1 MRLTQ
6 LGRVSVGARLAAL
19 ACTLVA
25 LLFTVFAWTLAH
37 FAGQQLAEEAH
48 LRIDDREHSIR
59 AMVDLFDKALT
70 AEANRSMSLFAS
82 FLPADFSLDPAR
94 TVDIGGVAAPTLF
107 AGGQPLDLDY
117 SIPDQFL
124 KKSGAIATI
133 FARDGDDFVRIT
145 TSLKKQDGA
154 RAVGT
159 KLDRAGPAYAPL
171 VAGRSYTGLAKLF
184 GRSYITQ
191 YKPVTDATGRVIGA
205 LFVGLDIGAE
215 LKLVEDGIRSLKIG
229 DNGYYFVLDASQGP
243 SRGAFV
249 VHPDAAGQPADNTRA
264 PYAQMLATAQGRLA
278 YTSTDPAAHD
288 AGPTAKVV
296 SFTTI
301 PQWQW
306 LVGGIAL
313 DDELLATMRA
323 TRNRFLMIGAVLVA
337 AFATLFVIVVRRVVS
352 RPLEAAARASERYAA
367 GDLSVRIRDSAGAG
381 AVEQGSA
388 GNDEIGRLVQ
398 AVDGI
403 GDGLARIVAQVR
415 NSAADIAHGTVGIA
429 AGSGDIAARIA
440 TQASSVE
447 QTAASMEQIT
457 AAVQQ
462 SAEHAAQANALVAD
476 ASAAATNGDAAVQRV
491 VATMDDIGR
500 ATRRIAEI
508 TGAIEGIAF
517 QTNILALNA
526 AVEAARA
533 GEHGKGFAVV
543 AAEVRALAQ
552 RSAAAVKEIDAL
564 SAESSTTVEQGY
576 RIADAARGTMRDIVA
591 RVDQVRTLIGEI
603 SAASR
608 EQSTGIEQVNLAV
621 TQIGEATQQNATL
634 ISDAERAAVALR
646 DQAAQLSDAVSVFR
660 LERNA

>member
-48 LRIDDREHSIR
+48 LRIDDREQSIR

-184 GRSYITQ
+184 GRTYITQ

-215 LKLVEDGIRSLKIG
+215 LKLVQDGIRSLKIG

-243 SRGAFV
+243 SRGTFV

-264 PYAQMLATAQGRLA
+264 PYAQMLAAAQGRLA

-288 AGPTAKVV
+288 RGPTAKVV

-367 GDLSVRIRDSAGAG
+367 GDLSVRIRDGAN
-381 AVEQGSA
+381 VPDRA

-660 LERNA
+660 LERSA

>member
-19 ACTLVA
+19 ACALVA

-37 FAGQQLAEEAH
+37 FAGRQLAEEAH
-48 LRIDDREHSIR
+48 LRIADNEQSIR

-70 AEANRSMSLFAS
+70 AEADRSMSLFAS
-82 FLPADFSLDPAR
+82 FLPAEFSIDPAR
-94 TVDIGGVAAPTLF
+94 TVDIGGVAAPTLL

-171 VAGRSYTGLAKLF
+171 VAGRVYTGLAKLF
-184 GRSYITQ
+184 GRPYITQ

-229 DNGYYFVLDASQGP
+229 SNGYYFVLDASQGP
-243 SRGAFV
+243 SRGTFV
-249 VHPDAAGQPADNTRA
+249 VHPDAAGAPADDTRA
-264 PYAQMLATAQGRLA
+264 PYAQMLAAGAGQLA

-288 AGPTAKVV
+288 SGPTAKFV

-313 DDELLATMRA
+313 DDELLAGMRA
-323 TRNRFLMIGAVLVA
+323 TRNRFLMIGALLVA

-352 RPLEAAARASERYAA
+352 RPLDAAARASERYAA
-367 GDLSVRIRDSAGAG
+367 GDLSVRIRDDAAMRGHAGH
-381 AVEQGSA
+381 A

-403 GDGLARIVAQVR
+403 GDGLARIVEQVR
-415 NSAADIAHGTVGIA
+415 NSSADIARGTVDIA
-429 AGSGDIAARIA
+429 AGSGDMAARIA

-462 SAEHAAQANALVAD
+462 SAEHAAQANALVAH

-508 TGAIEGIAF
+508 TGTIEGIAF

-543 AAEVRALAQ
+543 AAEVRTLAQ

-591 RVDQVRTLIGEI
+591 RVDQVSTLIGEI

-621 TQIGEATQQNATL
+621 TQIGDATQRNASL

-646 DQAAQLSDAVSVFR
+646 DQAAQLADVVSVFR

>member
-48 LRIDDREHSIR
+48 LRIDDREQSIR

-94 TVDIGGVAAPTLF
+94 TVDIGGVAAPTLL

-184 GRSYITQ
+184 GRTYITQ

-215 LKLVEDGIRSLKIG
+215 LKLVQDGIRSLKIG

-243 SRGAFV
+243 SRGTFV

-288 AGPTAKVV
+288 RGPTAKVV

-367 GDLSVRIRDSAGAG
+367 GDLSVRIRDGAN
-381 AVEQGSA
+381 VPDRA

-660 LERNA
+660 LERSA

>member
-25 LLFTVFAWTLAH
+25 LLFTVFAWALAH
-37 FAGQQLAEEAH
+37 FASQQLADEAH
-48 LRIDDREHSIR
+48 ARIADKEQSIR
-59 AMVDLFDKALT
+59 AMVEMFDKALS
-70 AEANRSMSLFAS
+70 AEASRAMSLFAS

-94 TVDIGGVAAPTLF
+94 TVDIGGVAAPTLS

-159 KLDRAGPAYAPL
+159 RLDRASPAYAPL
-171 VAGRSYTGLAKLF
+171 AAGRSYTGLAKLF
-184 GRSYITQ
+184 GRQYITQ

-205 LFVGLDIGAE
+205 LFVGLDVGAE
-215 LKLVEDGIRSLKIG
+215 LQVVQDGIRALKVG
-229 DNGYYFVLDASQGP
+229 ENGYYFVLDASQGA
-243 SRGAFV
+243 SRGTFV
-249 VHPDAAGQPADNTRA
+249 VHPDAAGQRADDARA
-264 PYAQMLATAQGRLA
+264 PYTQMLAAGHGRLA
-278 YTSTDPAAHD
+278 YTSADPAAHD
-288 AGPTAKVV
+288 SRPTAKFV
-296 SFTTI
+296 SFTTV

-306 LVGGIAL
+306 LVGGIAI
-313 DDELLATMRA
+313 DDELLAGMR
-323 TRNRFLMIGAVLVA
+323 TLRDRFLMIAAVLVA
-337 AFATLFVIVVRRVVS
+337 AFAALFVVVVRRVVS
-352 RPLEAAARASERYAA
+352 RPLDAAARASERYAA
-367 GDLSVRIRDSAGAG
+367 GDLSVRIRDGETARGATR
-381 AVEQGSA
+381 S
-388 GNDEIGRLVQ
+388 DEIGRLVQ

-415 NSAADIAHGTVGIA
+415 SGSADIARGMVGIA

-462 SAEHAAQANALVAD
+462 NAEHAAQANALVAN
-476 ASAAATNGDAAVQRV
+476 ASAAATDGDEAVQRV
-491 VATMDDIGR
+491 VATMDEIGR

-591 RVDQVRTLIGEI
+591 RVDQVSTLIGEI

-608 EQSTGIEQVNLAV
+608 EQSTGIEQVNQAV
-621 TQIGEATQQNATL
+621 TQIGETTQQNATL

-646 DQAAQLSDAVSVFR
+646 DQAAQLSEAVSVFR
-660 LERNA
+660 LERDA

>member
-1 MRLTQ
+1 MRSTQ

-19 ACTLVA
+19 ACALVA

-37 FAGQQLAEEAH
+37 FAGQQLADEAH
-48 LRIDDREHSIR
+48 QRIADKEQSIR
-59 AMVDLFDKALT
+59 AMVDLFDQALS

-82 FLPADFSLDPAR
+82 FLPADFTLDPAR
-94 TVDIGGVAAPTLF
+94 TVDIGGVAAPTLL

-184 GRSYITQ
+184 GRPYITQ
-191 YKPVTDATGRVIGA
+191 YKPVTDAGGRVIGA

-215 LKLVEDGIRSLKIG
+215 LKLVEDGIRALKIG

-243 SRGAFV
+243 SRGTFV
-249 VHPDAAGQPADNTRA
+249 VHPDAAGQRADDARA
-264 PYAQMLATAQGRLA
+264 PYAQMLAAGEGRLA

-288 AGPTAKVV
+288 GGPSAKFV

-306 LVGGIAL
+306 LVGGVAL

-323 TRNRFLMIGAVLVA
+323 TRNRFLIIGAVLVA

-367 GDLSVRIRDSAGAG
+367 GDLSVRIRDGAG
-381 AVEQGSA
+381 GAPGGT

-564 SAESSTTVEQGY
+564 STESSTTVEQGY

-621 TQIGEATQQNATL
+621 TQIGDATQQNARL

-660 LERNA
+660 LERDA

>member
-1 MRLTQ
+1 MRMTQ

-19 ACTLVA
+19 ACALVA

-37 FAGQQLAEEAH
+37 FAGQQLADEAH
-48 LRIDDREHSIR
+48 KRIDDKEQSIR

-94 TVDIGGVAAPTLF
+94 TVDIGGVAAPTLL

-215 LKLVEDGIRSLKIG
+215 LKLVEDGIRALKIG

-243 SRGAFV
+243 SRGTFV
-249 VHPDAAGQPADNTRA
+249 VHPDAAGQRADDTRA
-264 PYAQMLATAQGRLA
+264 PYAQMLAAAQGRLA

-288 AGPTAKVV
+288 AGPTAKFV

-367 GDLSVRIRDSAGAG
+367 GDLSVRIRDGA
-381 AVEQGSA
+381 AAHGSA

-398 AVDGI
+398 AIDGI

-415 NSAADIAHGTVGIA
+415 NGAADIAHGTVGIA
-429 AGSGDIAARIA
+429 AGSSDIAARIA

-621 TQIGEATQQNATL
+621 TQIGEATQQNALL

-646 DQAAQLSDAVSVFR
+646 EQAAQLSDAVSVFR
-660 LERNA
+660 LARDA

>member
-1 MRLTQ
+1 MRMTQ

-19 ACTLVA
+19 ACALVA

-37 FAGQQLAEEAH
+37 FAGQQLADEAH
-48 LRIDDREHSIR
+48 KRIDDKEQSIR

-94 TVDIGGVAAPTLF
+94 TVDIGGVAAPTLL

-145 TSLKKQDGA
+145 TSLKKQDGT

-215 LKLVEDGIRSLKIG
+215 LKLVEDGIRALKIG

-243 SRGAFV
+243 SRGTFV
-249 VHPDAAGQPADNTRA
+249 VHPDAAGQRADDTRA
-264 PYAQMLATAQGRLA
+264 PYAQMLAAAQGRLA

-288 AGPTAKVV
+288 AGPTAKFV

-367 GDLSVRIRDSAGAG
+367 GDLSVRIRDGA
-381 AVEQGSA
+381 AAHGSA

-415 NSAADIAHGTVGIA
+415 NGAADIAHGTVGIA

-621 TQIGEATQQNATL
+621 TQIGEATQQNALL

-646 DQAAQLSDAVSVFR
+646 EQAAQLSDAVSVFR
-660 LERNA
+660 LARDA

>member
-1 MRLTQ
+1 MRSTQ

-19 ACTLVA
+19 ACVLVA

-48 LRIDDREHSIR
+48 LRIADKEQSIR

-70 AEANRSMSLFAS
+70 AEANRSMTLFAS
-82 FLPADFSLDPAR
+82 FLPADFSLDAAR
-94 TVDIGGVAAPTLF
+94 AVDIGGVAAPTLL

-117 SIPDQFL
+117 AIPDQFL

-159 KLDRAGPAYAPL
+159 RLDRAGPAYAPL
-171 VAGRSYTGLAKLF
+171 VAGRSYTGLARLF
-184 GRSYITQ
+184 GRPYITQ
-191 YKPVTDATGRVIGA
+191 YKPVTDASGRVIGA
-205 LFVGLDIGAE
+205 LFVGLDIGNE

-243 SRGAFV
+243 SRGTFV
-249 VHPDAAGQPADNTRA
+249 VHPDAAGQPADDTRA
-264 PYAQMLATAQGRLA
+264 PYAQMLAAGQGRLA

-288 AGPTAKVV
+288 SGPTAKFV

-313 DDELLATMRA
+313 DDELLAAMRA

-367 GDLSVRIRDSAGAG
+367 GDLSVRIRDGAH
-381 AVEQGSA
+381 ARGSA

-415 NSAADIAHGTVGIA
+415 NSSADIAHGTVGIA

-462 SAEHAAQANALVAD
+462 SAEHAAQANMLVAD

-491 VATMDDIGR
+491 AATMDDIGR

-508 TGAIEGIAF
+508 TGTIEGIAF

-576 RIADAARGTMRDIVA
+576 RIADAARGTMREIVA

-621 TQIGEATQQNATL
+621 TQIGDATQQNAML

-660 LERNA
+660 LERDA

>member
-1 MRLTQ
+1 MRMTQ

-19 ACTLVA
+19 ACALVA

-37 FAGQQLAEEAH
+37 FAGQQLADEAH
-48 LRIDDREHSIR
+48 QRIADKEQSIR
-59 AMVDLFDKALT
+59 AMVDLFDQALS

-82 FLPADFSLDPAR
+82 FLPADFTLDPAR
-94 TVDIGGVAAPTLF
+94 TVDIGGVAAPTLL

-159 KLDRAGPAYAPL
+159 KLDRTGPAYAPL

-184 GRSYITQ
+184 GRPYITQ
-191 YKPVTDATGRVIGA
+191 YKPVTDAGGRVIGA

-215 LKLVEDGIRSLKIG
+215 LKLVEDGIRALKIG

-243 SRGAFV
+243 SRGTFV
-249 VHPDAAGQPADNTRA
+249 VHPDAAGQRADDTRA
-264 PYAQMLATAQGRLA
+264 PYAQMLATGEGRLA

-288 AGPTAKVV
+288 GGPSAKFV

-306 LVGGIAL
+306 LVGGVAL

-367 GDLSVRIRDSAGAG
+367 GDLSVRIRDGAG
-381 AVEQGSA
+381 GAPGGT

-564 SAESSTTVEQGY
+564 STESSTTVEQGY

-621 TQIGEATQQNATL
+621 TQIGDATQQNARL

-660 LERNA
+660 LERDA

>member
-19 ACTLVA
+19 ACALVA

-37 FAGQQLAEEAH
+37 FAGRQLAEEAH
-48 LRIDDREHSIR
+48 LRIADNEQSIR

-70 AEANRSMSLFAS
+70 AEADRSMSLFAS
-82 FLPADFSLDPAR
+82 FLPAEFSLDPAR
-94 TVDIGGVAAPTLF
+94 TVDIGGVAAPTLL

-124 KKSGAIATI
+124 KKSGAIATV

-171 VAGRSYTGLAKLF
+171 VAGRVYTGLAKLF
-184 GRSYITQ
+184 GRPYITQ

-229 DNGYYFVLDASQGP
+229 SNGYYFVLDASQGP
-243 SRGAFV
+243 ARGTFV
-249 VHPDAAGQPADNTRA
+249 VHPDAAGAPADDTRA
-264 PYAQMLATAQGRLA
+264 PYAQMLAAGTGRLA

-288 AGPTAKVV
+288 SGPTAKFV

-313 DDELLATMRA
+313 DDELLAGMRA
-323 TRNRFLMIGAVLVA
+323 TRNRFLMIGALLVA

-352 RPLEAAARASERYAA
+352 RPLDAAARASERYAA
-367 GDLSVRIRDSAGAG
+367 GDLSVRIRDDAAMRGNAGH
-381 AVEQGSA
+381 A

-403 GDGLARIVAQVR
+403 GDGLARIVEQVR
-415 NSAADIAHGTVGIA
+415 NSSADIARGTVDIA
-429 AGSGDIAARIA
+429 AGSGDMAARIA

-462 SAEHAAQANALVAD
+462 SAEHAAQANALVAH

-508 TGAIEGIAF
+508 TGTIEGIAF

-543 AAEVRALAQ
+543 AAEVRTLAQ

-591 RVDQVRTLIGEI
+591 RVDQVSTLIGEI

-621 TQIGEATQQNATL
+621 TQIGDATQRNASL

-646 DQAAQLSDAVSVFR
+646 DQAAQLADAVSVFR
-660 LERNA
+660 LERGA

>member
-19 ACTLVA
+19 ACALVA

-48 LRIDDREHSIR
+48 LRIVDKEQSIR

-94 TVDIGGVAAPTLF
+94 TVDIGGAPAPTLF

-117 SIPDQFL
+117 AIPDQFL

-184 GRSYITQ
+184 GRPYITQ
-191 YKPVTDATGRVIGA
+191 YKPVTDTTGRVIGA
-205 LFVGLDIGAE
+205 LFVGLDIGTE

-243 SRGAFV
+243 SRGTFV
-249 VHPDAAGQPADNTRA
+249 VHPDAAGQPADDKRA
-264 PYAQMLATAQGRLA
+264 PYAQMLAAGDGRLA

-288 AGPTAKVV
+288 GGPTAKFV

-367 GDLSVRIRDSAGAG
+367 GDLSVRIRDGA
-381 AVEQGSA
+381 AAHGSA

-415 NSAADIAHGTVGIA
+415 NSSADIAHGTVGIA

-564 SAESSTTVEQGY
+564 STESSTTVEQGY

-634 ISDAERAAVALR
+634 IADAERAAVALR

-660 LERNA
+660 LERDA

>member
-19 ACTLVA
+19 ACALVA

-37 FAGQQLAEEAH
+37 FAGRQLAEEAH
-48 LRIDDREHSIR
+48 LRIADNEQSIR

-70 AEANRSMSLFAS
+70 AEADRSMSLFAS
-82 FLPADFSLDPAR
+82 FLPAEFSIDPAR
-94 TVDIGGVAAPTLF
+94 TVDIGGVAAPTLL

-171 VAGRSYTGLAKLF
+171 VAGRVYTGLAKLF
-184 GRSYITQ
+184 GRPYITQ

-205 LFVGLDIGAE
+205 LFVGLDISAE
-215 LKLVEDGIRSLKIG
+215 LKLVENGIRSLKIG
-229 DNGYYFVLDASQGP
+229 SNGYYFVLDASQGP
-243 SRGAFV
+243 SRGTFV
-249 VHPDAAGQPADNTRA
+249 VHPDAAGAPADDTRA
-264 PYAQMLATAQGRLA
+264 PYAQMLAAGAGQLA

-288 AGPTAKVV
+288 SGPTAKFV

-313 DDELLATMRA
+313 DDELLAGMRA
-323 TRNRFLMIGAVLVA
+323 TRNRFLMIGALLVA

-352 RPLEAAARASERYAA
+352 RPLDAAARASERYAA
-367 GDLSVRIRDSAGAG
+367 GDLSVRIRDDAAMRGNAGH
-381 AVEQGSA
+381 A

-403 GDGLARIVAQVR
+403 GDGLARIVEQVR
-415 NSAADIAHGTVGIA
+415 NSSADIARGTVDIA
-429 AGSGDIAARIA
+429 AGSGDMAARIA

-462 SAEHAAQANALVAD
+462 SAEHAAQANALVAH

-508 TGAIEGIAF
+508 TGTIEGIAF

-543 AAEVRALAQ
+543 AAEVRTLAQ
-552 RSAAAVKEIDAL
+552 RSAAAVKEIDTL

-591 RVDQVRTLIGEI
+591 RVDQVSTLIGEI

-621 TQIGEATQQNATL
+621 TQIGDATQRNASL

-646 DQAAQLSDAVSVFR
+646 DQAAQLADAVSVFR
-660 LERNA
+660 LERDA

>member
-1 MRLTQ
+1 MRMTQ

-19 ACTLVA
+19 ACALVA

-37 FAGQQLAEEAH
+37 FAGQQLADEAH
-48 LRIDDREHSIR
+48 KRIDDKEQSIR

-94 TVDIGGVAAPTLF
+94 TVDIGGVAAPTLL

-215 LKLVEDGIRSLKIG
+215 LKLVEDGIRALKIG

-243 SRGAFV
+243 SRGTFV
-249 VHPDAAGQPADNTRA
+249 VHPDAAGQRADDTRA
-264 PYAQMLATAQGRLA
+264 PYAQMLAAAQGRLA

-288 AGPTAKVV
+288 AGPTAKFV

-367 GDLSVRIRDSAGAG
+367 GDLSVRIRDGA
-381 AVEQGSA
+381 AAHGSA

-415 NSAADIAHGTVGIA
+415 NGAADIAHGTVGIA

-564 SAESSTTVEQGY
+564 SAESSTTVDQGY

-621 TQIGEATQQNATL
+621 TQIGEATQQNALL

-646 DQAAQLSDAVSVFR
+646 EQAAQLSDAVSVFR
-660 LERNA
+660 LARDA

>member
-6 LGRVSVGARLAAL
+6 LGRASVGARLAAL
-19 ACTLVA
+19 ACVLVA
-25 LLFTVFAWTLAH
+25 LLFTAFAWALAH
-37 FAGQQLAEEAH
+37 FAGQQLADEAH
-48 LRIDDREHSIR
+48 ARIADKEQSIR
-59 AMVDLFDKALT
+59 AMVEMFDKALS
-70 AEANRSMSLFAS
+70 AEATRSMALFAS
-82 FLPADFSLDPAR
+82 FLPADFALDPAR
-94 TVDIGGVAAPTLF
+94 TVDIGGVAAPTLS

-117 SIPDQFL
+117 AIPDQFL

-145 TSLKKQDGA
+145 TSLKKQDGT

-159 KLDRAGPAYAPL
+159 RLDRAGPAYAPL

-184 GRSYITQ
+184 GRPYITQ
-191 YKPVTDATGRVIGA
+191 YRPVTDATGRVIGA
-205 LFVGLDIGAE
+205 LFVGLDVGAE
-215 LKLVEDGIRSLKIG
+215 LQVVQDGIRALKIG
-229 DNGYYFVLDASQGP
+229 ENGYYFVLDASPGA
-243 SRGAFV
+243 SRGTFV
-249 VHPDAAGQPADNTRA
+249 VHPDAAGQRADDTRA
-264 PYAQMLATAQGRLA
+264 PYTQMLAAGQGRLA
-278 YTSTDPAAHD
+278 YTSADPAAHD
-288 AGPTAKVV
+288 TGPTAKFV

-313 DDELLATMRA
+313 DDELLASMR
-323 TRNRFLMIGAVLVA
+323 TVRNRFLMIGAVLVA
-337 AFATLFVIVVRRVVS
+337 AFAALFLVVVRRVVS
-352 RPLEAAARASERYAA
+352 RPLDAAARASERFAA
-367 GDLSVRIRDSAGAG
+367 GDLSIRIRDGAAARG
-381 AVEQGSA
+381 AA

-415 NSAADIAHGTVGIA
+415 SGSSDIARGTVGIA

-462 SAEHAAQANALVAD
+462 NAEHAAQANALVAD
-476 ASAAATNGDAAVQRV
+476 ASAAATDGDTAVQRV

-508 TGAIEGIAF
+508 TGTIEGIAF

-533 GEHGKGFAVV
+533 GEHGRGFAVV

-576 RIADAARGTMRDIVA
+576 RIADAARGTMRDIVQ
-591 RVDQVRTLIGEI
+591 RVDQVSTLIGEI

-608 EQSTGIEQVNLAV
+608 EQSTGIEQVNQAI

-646 DQAAQLSDAVSVFR
+646 DQAAQLSEAVSVFR
-660 LERNA
+660 LARDA

>member
-1 MRLTQ
+1 MRMTQ
-6 LGRVSVGARLAAL
+6 SGRVSVGARLAAL
-19 ACTLVA
+19 ACALVA

-37 FAGQQLAEEAH
+37 FAGQQLADEAH
-48 LRIDDREHSIR
+48 QRIDDKEQSIR
-59 AMVDLFDKALT
+59 AMVDLFDKALS

-94 TVDIGGVAAPTLF
+94 TVDIGGVAAPTLL

-184 GRSYITQ
+184 GRPYITQ
-191 YKPVTDATGRVIGA
+191 YKPVTDASGRVIGA

-215 LKLVEDGIRSLKIG
+215 LKLVEDGIRALKIG

-243 SRGAFV
+243 SRGTFV
-249 VHPDAAGQPADNTRA
+249 VHPDAAGQRADDTRA
-264 PYAQMLATAQGRLA
+264 PYAQMLAAAQGRLA

-288 AGPTAKVV
+288 AGPTAKFV

-323 TRNRFLMIGAVLVA
+323 TRNRFLMIGAALVA
-337 AFATLFVIVVRRVVS
+337 AFAMLFVIVVRRVVS

-367 GDLSVRIRDSAGAG
+367 GDLSVRIRDGA
-381 AVEQGSA
+381 AADGSA

-415 NSAADIAHGTVGIA
+415 NGAADIAHGTVGIA
-429 AGSGDIAARIA
+429 AGSSDIAARIA

-646 DQAAQLSDAVSVFR
+646 EQAAQLSDAVSVFR
-660 LERNA
+660 L

>member
-19 ACTLVA
+19 ACALVA

-48 LRIDDREHSIR
+48 LRIVDKEQSIR

-82 FLPADFSLDPAR
+82 FLPPDFSLDPAR
-94 TVDIGGVAAPTLF
+94 TVDIGGVPAPTLF

-117 SIPDQFL
+117 AIPDQFL

-184 GRSYITQ
+184 GRPYITQ

-205 LFVGLDIGAE
+205 LFVGLDIGTE

-243 SRGAFV
+243 SRGTFV
-249 VHPDAAGQPADNTRA
+249 VHPDAAGQPADDKHA
-264 PYAQMLATAQGRLA
+264 PYARMLAAGEGRLA

-288 AGPTAKVV
+288 GGPTAKFV

-323 TRNRFLMIGAVLVA
+323 TRNRFLVIGAVLVA

-367 GDLSVRIRDSAGAG
+367 GDLSVRIRDGA
-381 AVEQGSA
+381 AAHGSA

-415 NSAADIAHGTVGIA
+415 NSSADIAHGTVGIA

-508 TGAIEGIAF
+508 TGSIEGIAF

-564 SAESSTTVEQGY
+564 STESSTTVEQGY

-660 LERNA
+660 LERDA

>member
-19 ACTLVA
+19 ACALVA

-48 LRIDDREHSIR
+48 LRIVDKEQSIR

-94 TVDIGGVAAPTLF
+94 TVDIGGVPAPTLF

-117 SIPDQFL
+117 AIPDQFL

-184 GRSYITQ
+184 GRPYITQ

-205 LFVGLDIGAE
+205 LFVGLDIGTE

-243 SRGAFV
+243 SRGTFV
-249 VHPDAAGQPADNTRA
+249 VHPDAAGQPADDTRA
-264 PYAQMLATAQGRLA
+264 PYAQMLAAGEGRLA

-288 AGPTAKVV
+288 GGPTAKFV

-337 AFATLFVIVVRRVVS
+337 AFATLFVIVVRRLVS

-367 GDLSVRIRDSAGAG
+367 GDLSVRIRDGA
-381 AVEQGSA
+381 AAHGSA

-415 NSAADIAHGTVGIA
+415 NSSADIAHGTVGIA

-564 SAESSTTVEQGY
+564 STESSTTVEQGY

-634 ISDAERAAVALR
+634 IADAERAAVALR

-660 LERNA
+660 LERDA

>member
-25 LLFTVFAWTLAH
+25 LLFTVFAWALAH
-37 FAGQQLAEEAH
+37 FASQQLADEAH
-48 LRIDDREHSIR
+48 ARIADKEQSIR
-59 AMVDLFDKALT
+59 AMVEMFDKALS
-70 AEANRSMSLFAS
+70 AEASRSMSLFAS

-94 TVDIGGVAAPTLF
+94 TVDIGGVAAPTLS

-159 KLDRAGPAYAPL
+159 RLDRASPAYAPL

-184 GRSYITQ
+184 GRQYITQ

-205 LFVGLDIGAE
+205 LFVGLDVGAE
-215 LKLVEDGIRSLKIG
+215 LQVVQDGIRALKVG
-229 DNGYYFVLDASQGP
+229 ENGYYFVLDASQGA
-243 SRGAFV
+243 SRGTFV
-249 VHPDAAGQPADNTRA
+249 VHPDAAGQRADDARA
-264 PYAQMLATAQGRLA
+264 PYTQMLAAGHGRLA
-278 YTSTDPAAHD
+278 YTSADPAAHD
-288 AGPTAKVV
+288 GQPTAKFV

-306 LVGGIAL
+306 LVGGIAI
-313 DDELLATMRA
+313 DDELLAGMRA
-323 TRNRFLMIGAVLVA
+323 LRDRFLMIAGVLVA
-337 AFATLFVIVVRRVVS
+337 AFAALFVVVVKRVVS
-352 RPLEAAARASERYAA
+352 RPLDAAARASERYAA
-367 GDLSVRIRDSAGAG
+367 GDLSVRIRDGEAARGATR
-381 AVEQGSA
+381 
-388 GNDEIGRLVQ
+388 NDEIGRLVQ

-415 NSAADIAHGTVGIA
+415 SGSAGIARGMVGIA

-462 SAEHAAQANALVAD
+462 NAEHAAQANTLVAN
-476 ASAAATNGDAAVQRV
+476 ASAAATDGDAAVQRV
-491 VATMDDIGR
+491 VSTMDEIGR

-603 SAASR
+603 SSASR
-608 EQSTGIEQVNLAV
+608 EQSAGIEQVNQAV

-646 DQAAQLSDAVSVFR
+646 DQAAQLSEAVSVFR
-660 LERNA
+660 LERDA

>member
-19 ACTLVA
+19 ACALVA

-37 FAGQQLAEEAH
+37 FAGRQLAEEAH
-48 LRIDDREHSIR
+48 LRIADNEQSIR

-70 AEANRSMSLFAS
+70 AEADRSMSLFSS
-82 FLPADFSLDPAR
+82 FLPAEFSIDPAR
-94 TVDIGGVAAPTLF
+94 TVDIGGVAAPTLL

-171 VAGRSYTGLAKLF
+171 VAGRVYTGLAKLF
-184 GRSYITQ
+184 GRPYVTQ

-205 LFVGLDIGAE
+205 LFVGLDISAE

-229 DNGYYFVLDASQGP
+229 SNGYYFVLDASQGP
-243 SRGAFV
+243 SRGTFV
-249 VHPDAAGQPADNTRA
+249 VHPDAAGAPADDTRA
-264 PYAQMLATAQGRLA
+264 PYAQMLAAGAGRLA

-288 AGPTAKVV
+288 SGPTAKFV

-313 DDELLATMRA
+313 DDELLAGMRA
-323 TRNRFLMIGAVLVA
+323 TRNRFLMIGALLVA

-352 RPLEAAARASERYAA
+352 RPLDAAARASERYAA
-367 GDLSVRIRDSAGAG
+367 GDLSVRIRDDAAMRGHAGH
-381 AVEQGSA
+381 A

-403 GDGLARIVAQVR
+403 GDGLARIVEQVR
-415 NSAADIAHGTVGIA
+415 NSSADIARGTVDIA
-429 AGSGDIAARIA
+429 AGSGDMAARIA

-462 SAEHAAQANALVAD
+462 SAEHAAQANALVAH

-508 TGAIEGIAF
+508 TGTIEGIAF

-543 AAEVRALAQ
+543 AAEVRTLAQ

-591 RVDQVRTLIGEI
+591 RVDQVSTLIGEI

-621 TQIGEATQQNATL
+621 TQIGDATQRNASL

-646 DQAAQLSDAVSVFR
+646 DQAAQLADAVSVFR
-660 LERNA
+660 LERDA

>member
-19 ACTLVA
+19 ACALVA

-37 FAGQQLAEEAH
+37 FAGRQLAEEAH
-48 LRIDDREHSIR
+48 LRIADNEQSIR

-70 AEANRSMSLFAS
+70 AEADRSMSLFAS
-82 FLPADFSLDPAR
+82 FLPAEFSLDPAR
-94 TVDIGGVAAPTLF
+94 TVDIGGVAAPTLV

-171 VAGRSYTGLAKLF
+171 VAGRVYTGLAKLF
-184 GRSYITQ
+184 GRPYITQ

-229 DNGYYFVLDASQGP
+229 SNGYYFVLDASQGP
-243 SRGAFV
+243 SRGTFV
-249 VHPDAAGQPADNTRA
+249 VHPDAAGAPADDTRA
-264 PYAQMLATAQGRLA
+264 PYAQMLAAGTGRLA

-288 AGPTAKVV
+288 SGPTAKFV

-313 DDELLATMRA
+313 DDELLAGMRA
-323 TRNRFLMIGAVLVA
+323 TRNRFLMIGALLVA

-352 RPLEAAARASERYAA
+352 RPLDAAARASERYAA
-367 GDLSVRIRDSAGAG
+367 GDLSVRIRDDAAMRGNAGL
-381 AVEQGSA
+381 A

-403 GDGLARIVAQVR
+403 GDGLARIVEQVR
-415 NSAADIAHGTVGIA
+415 NSSADIARGTIDIA
-429 AGSGDIAARIA
+429 AGSGDMAARIA

-462 SAEHAAQANALVAD
+462 SAEHAAQANALVAH

-508 TGAIEGIAF
+508 TGTIEGIAF

-543 AAEVRALAQ
+543 AAEVRTLAQ

-591 RVDQVRTLIGEI
+591 RVDQVSTLIGEI

-621 TQIGEATQQNATL
+621 TQIGDATQRNASL

-646 DQAAQLSDAVSVFR
+646 DQAAQLADAVSVFR

>member
-1 MRLTQ
+1 MRSTQ

-19 ACTLVA
+19 ACALVA

-37 FAGQQLAEEAH
+37 FAGQQLADEAH
-48 LRIDDREHSIR
+48 QRIADKEQSIR
-59 AMVDLFDKALT
+59 AMVDLFDQALS

-82 FLPADFSLDPAR
+82 FLPADFTLDPAR
-94 TVDIGGVAAPTLF
+94 TVDIGGVAAPTLL

-184 GRSYITQ
+184 GRPYITQ
-191 YKPVTDATGRVIGA
+191 YKPVTDAGGRVIGA

-215 LKLVEDGIRSLKIG
+215 LKLVEDGIRALKIG
-229 DNGYYFVLDASQGP
+229 NNGYYFVLDASQGP
-243 SRGAFV
+243 SRGTFV
-249 VHPDAAGQPADNTRA
+249 VHPDAAGQRADDTRA
-264 PYAQMLATAQGRLA
+264 PYAQMLAAGEGRLA

-288 AGPTAKVV
+288 GGPSAKFV

-306 LVGGIAL
+306 LVGGVAL

-367 GDLSVRIRDSAGAG
+367 GDLSVRIRDGAG
-381 AVEQGSA
+381 GAPGGT

-564 SAESSTTVEQGY
+564 STESSTTVEQGY

-621 TQIGEATQQNATL
+621 TQIGDATQQNARL

-660 LERNA
+660 LERDA

>member
-1 MRLTQ
+1 MRMTQ

-19 ACTLVA
+19 ACALVA

-37 FAGQQLAEEAH
+37 FAGQQLADEAH
-48 LRIDDREHSIR
+48 KRIDDKEQSIR

-94 TVDIGGVAAPTLF
+94 TVDIGGVAAPTLL

-191 YKPVTDATGRVIGA
+191 YKPVTDSTGRVIGA

-215 LKLVEDGIRSLKIG
+215 LKLVEDGIRALKIG

-243 SRGAFV
+243 SRGTFV
-249 VHPDAAGQPADNTRA
+249 VHPDAAGQRADDTRA

-288 AGPTAKVV
+288 AGPTAKFV

-367 GDLSVRIRDSAGAG
+367 GDLSVRIRDGA
-381 AVEQGSA
+381 AAHGSA

-415 NSAADIAHGTVGIA
+415 NGAADIAHGTVGIA

-491 VATMDDIGR
+491 VTTMDDIGR

-621 TQIGEATQQNATL
+621 TQIGEATQQNALL

-646 DQAAQLSDAVSVFR
+646 EQAAQLSDAVSVFR
-660 LERNA
+660 LARDA

>member
-1 MRLTQ
+1 MRMTQ

-19 ACTLVA
+19 ACALVA

-37 FAGQQLAEEAH
+37 FAGQQLADEAH
-48 LRIDDREHSIR
+48 KRIDDKEQSIR

-94 TVDIGGVAAPTLF
+94 TVDIGGVAAPTLL

-145 TSLKKQDGA
+145 TSLKKQDGT

-215 LKLVEDGIRSLKIG
+215 LKLVEDGIRALKIG

-243 SRGAFV
+243 SRGTFV
-249 VHPDAAGQPADNTRA
+249 VHPDAAGERADDTRA
-264 PYAQMLATAQGRLA
+264 PYAQMLAAAQGRLA

-288 AGPTAKVV
+288 AGPTAKFV

-367 GDLSVRIRDSAGAG
+367 GDLSVRIRDGA
-381 AVEQGSA
+381 AAHGSA

-415 NSAADIAHGTVGIA
+415 NGAADIAHGTVGIA

-621 TQIGEATQQNATL
+621 TQIGEATQQNALL

-646 DQAAQLSDAVSVFR
+646 EQAAQLSDAVSVFR
-660 LERNA
+660 LARDA

>member
-19 ACTLVA
+19 ACALVA

-48 LRIDDREHSIR
+48 LRIVDKEQSIR

-94 TVDIGGVAAPTLF
+94 TVDIGGVPAPTLF

-117 SIPDQFL
+117 AIPDQFL

-184 GRSYITQ
+184 GRPYITQ

-205 LFVGLDIGAE
+205 LFVGLDIGTE

-243 SRGAFV
+243 SRGTFV
-249 VHPDAAGQPADNTRA
+249 VHPDAAGQPADDKRA
-264 PYAQMLATAQGRLA
+264 PYAQMLAAGEGRLA

-288 AGPTAKVV
+288 GGPTAKFV

-367 GDLSVRIRDSAGAG
+367 GDLSVRIRDGA
-381 AVEQGSA
+381 AAHGSA

-415 NSAADIAHGTVGIA
+415 NSSADIAHGTVGIA

-564 SAESSTTVEQGY
+564 STESSTTVEQGY
-576 RIADAARGTMRDIVA
+576 QIADAARGTMRDIVA

-634 ISDAERAAVALR
+634 IADAERAAVALR

-660 LERNA
+660 LERDA

>member
-19 ACTLVA
+19 ACALVA
-25 LLFTVFAWTLAH
+25 LLFTVLAWTLAH
-37 FAGQQLAEEAH
+37 FAGRQLAEEAH
-48 LRIDDREHSIR
+48 LRIADNEQSIR

-70 AEANRSMSLFAS
+70 AEADRSMSLFAS
-82 FLPADFSLDPAR
+82 FLPAEFSIDPAR
-94 TVDIGGVAAPTLF
+94 TVDIGGVAAPTLL

-171 VAGRSYTGLAKLF
+171 VAGRVYTGLAKLF
-184 GRSYITQ
+184 GRPYVTQ

-229 DNGYYFVLDASQGP
+229 SNGYYFVLDASQGP
-243 SRGAFV
+243 SRGTFV
-249 VHPDAAGQPADNTRA
+249 VHPDAAGAPADDTRA
-264 PYAQMLATAQGRLA
+264 PYAQMLAAGAGQLA

-288 AGPTAKVV
+288 SGPTAKFV

-313 DDELLATMRA
+313 DDELLAGMRA
-323 TRNRFLMIGAVLVA
+323 TRNRFLMIGALLVA

-352 RPLEAAARASERYAA
+352 RPLDAAARASERYAA
-367 GDLSVRIRDSAGAG
+367 GDLSVRIRDDAAMRGNAGH
-381 AVEQGSA
+381 A

-403 GDGLARIVAQVR
+403 GDGLARIVEQVR
-415 NSAADIAHGTVGIA
+415 NSSADIARGTVDIA
-429 AGSGDIAARIA
+429 AGSGDMAARIA

-462 SAEHAAQANALVAD
+462 SAEHAAQANALVAH

-508 TGAIEGIAF
+508 TGTIEGIAF

-543 AAEVRALAQ
+543 AAEVRTLAQ

-591 RVDQVRTLIGEI
+591 RVDQVSTLIGEI

-621 TQIGEATQQNATL
+621 TQIGDATQRNASL

-646 DQAAQLSDAVSVFR
+646 DQAAQLANAVSVFR

>member
-19 ACTLVA
+19 ACALVA

-48 LRIDDREHSIR
+48 LRIVDKEQSIR

-94 TVDIGGVAAPTLF
+94 TVDIGGVPAPTLF

-117 SIPDQFL
+117 AIPDQFL

-184 GRSYITQ
+184 GRPYITQ

-205 LFVGLDIGAE
+205 LFVGLDIGTE

-243 SRGAFV
+243 SRGTFV
-249 VHPDAAGQPADNTRA
+249 VHPDAAGQPADDKHA
-264 PYAQMLATAQGRLA
+264 PYARMLAAGEGRLA

-288 AGPTAKVV
+288 GGPTAKFV

-367 GDLSVRIRDSAGAG
+367 GDLSVRIRDGA
-381 AVEQGSA
+381 AAHGSA

-415 NSAADIAHGTVGIA
+415 NSSADIAHGTVGIA

-552 RSAAAVKEIDAL
+552 RSAAAVKEIDTL
-564 SAESSTTVEQGY
+564 STESSTTVEQGY

-634 ISDAERAAVALR
+634 IADAERAAVALR

-660 LERNA
+660 LERDA

>member
-19 ACTLVA
+19 ACALVA

-48 LRIDDREHSIR
+48 LRIVDKEQSIR

-94 TVDIGGVAAPTLF
+94 TVDIGGVPAPTLF

-117 SIPDQFL
+117 AIPDQFL

-184 GRSYITQ
+184 GRPYITQ
-191 YKPVTDATGRVIGA
+191 YKPVTDASGRVIGA
-205 LFVGLDIGAE
+205 LFVGLDIGTE

-243 SRGAFV
+243 SRGTFV
-249 VHPDAAGQPADNTRA
+249 VHPDAAGQPADDKRA
-264 PYAQMLATAQGRLA
+264 PYAQMLAAGDGRLA

-288 AGPTAKVV
+288 GGPTAKFV

-367 GDLSVRIRDSAGAG
+367 GDLSVRIRDGA
-381 AVEQGSA
+381 AAHGSA

-415 NSAADIAHGTVGIA
+415 NSSADIAHGTVGIA

-564 SAESSTTVEQGY
+564 STESSTTVEQGY

-634 ISDAERAAVALR
+634 IADAERAAVALR

-660 LERNA
+660 LERDA

>member
-1 MRLTQ
+1 MRMTQ

-19 ACTLVA
+19 ACALVA

-37 FAGQQLAEEAH
+37 FAGQQLADEAH
-48 LRIDDREHSIR
+48 KRIDDKEQSIR

-94 TVDIGGVAAPTLF
+94 TVDIGGVAAPTLL

-215 LKLVEDGIRSLKIG
+215 LKLVEDGIRALKIG

-243 SRGAFV
+243 SRGTFV
-249 VHPDAAGQPADNTRA
+249 VHPDAAGQRADDTRA

-288 AGPTAKVV
+288 AGPTAKFV

-367 GDLSVRIRDSAGAG
+367 GDLSVRIRDGA
-381 AVEQGSA
+381 AAHGSA

-403 GDGLARIVAQVR
+403 GHGLARIVAQVR
-415 NSAADIAHGTVGIA
+415 NGAADIAHGTVGIA

-491 VATMDDIGR
+491 VTTMDDIGR

-621 TQIGEATQQNATL
+621 TQIGEATQQNALL

-646 DQAAQLSDAVSVFR
+646 EQAAQLSDAVSVFR
-660 LERNA
+660 LARDA

>member
-1 MRLTQ
+1 MRMTQ

-19 ACTLVA
+19 ACALVA

-37 FAGQQLAEEAH
+37 FAGQQLADEAH
-48 LRIDDREHSIR
+48 KRIDDKEQSIR

-94 TVDIGGVAAPTLF
+94 TVDIGGVAAPTLL

-215 LKLVEDGIRSLKIG
+215 LKLVEDGIRALKIG

-243 SRGAFV
+243 SRGTFV
-249 VHPDAAGQPADNTRA
+249 VHPDAAGQRADDTRA
-264 PYAQMLATAQGRLA
+264 PYAQMLAAAQGRLA

-288 AGPTAKVV
+288 AGPTAKFV

-367 GDLSVRIRDSAGAG
+367 GDLSVRIRDGA
-381 AVEQGSA
+381 AAHGSA

-415 NSAADIAHGTVGIA
+415 NGAADIAHGTVGIA
-429 AGSGDIAARIA
+429 AGSSDIAARIA

-621 TQIGEATQQNATL
+621 TQIGEATQQNALL

-646 DQAAQLSDAVSVFR
+646 EQAAQLSDAVSVFR
-660 LERNA
+660 LARDA

>member
-1 MRLTQ
+1 MRMTQ
-6 LGRVSVGARLAAL
+6 SGRVSVGARLAGL
-19 ACTLVA
+19 ACALVA

-37 FAGQQLAEEAH
+37 FAGQQLADEAH
-48 LRIDDREHSIR
+48 QRIDDKEQSIR
-59 AMVDLFDKALT
+59 AMVDLFDKALS

-94 TVDIGGVAAPTLF
+94 TVDIGGVAAPTLL

-184 GRSYITQ
+184 GRPYITQ
-191 YKPVTDATGRVIGA
+191 YKPVTDASGRVIGA

-215 LKLVEDGIRSLKIG
+215 LKLVEDGIRALKIG

-243 SRGAFV
+243 SRGTFV
-249 VHPDAAGQPADNTRA
+249 VHPDAAGQRADDTRA
-264 PYAQMLATAQGRLA
+264 PYAQMLAAAQGRLA

-288 AGPTAKVV
+288 AGPTAKFV

-323 TRNRFLMIGAVLVA
+323 TRNRFLMIGAALVA
-337 AFATLFVIVVRRVVS
+337 AFAMLFVIVVRRVVS

-367 GDLSVRIRDSAGAG
+367 GDLSVRIRDGA
-381 AVEQGSA
+381 AAHGSA

-415 NSAADIAHGTVGIA
+415 NGAADIAHGTVGIA
-429 AGSGDIAARIA
+429 AGSSDIAARIA

-646 DQAAQLSDAVSVFR
+646 EQAAQLSDAVSVFR
-660 LERNA
+660 LERGA

>member
-19 ACTLVA
+19 ACALVA

-37 FAGQQLAEEAH
+37 FAGRQLAEEAH
-48 LRIDDREHSIR
+48 LRIADNEQSIR

-70 AEANRSMSLFAS
+70 AEADRSMSLFAS
-82 FLPADFSLDPAR
+82 FLPAEFSLDPAR
-94 TVDIGGVAAPTLF
+94 TVDIGGVAAPTLI

-171 VAGRSYTGLAKLF
+171 VAGRVYTGLAKLF
-184 GRSYITQ
+184 GRPYITQ

-215 LKLVEDGIRSLKIG
+215 LKLVEDGIRALKIRS
-229 DNGYYFVLDASQGP
+229 NGYYFVLDASQGP
-243 SRGAFV
+243 SRGTFV
-249 VHPDAAGQPADNTRA
+249 VHPDAAGTPADDTRA
-264 PYAQMLATAQGRLA
+264 PYAQMLAAGTGRLA

-288 AGPTAKVV
+288 SGPTAKFV

-313 DDELLATMRA
+313 DDELLAGMRA
-323 TRNRFLMIGAVLVA
+323 TRNRFLMIGALLVA
-337 AFATLFVIVVRRVVS
+337 AFATLFVIVVRRVVT
-352 RPLEAAARASERYAA
+352 RPLDAAARASERYAA
-367 GDLSVRIRDSAGAG
+367 GDLSVRIRDDAAMRGNAGH
-381 AVEQGSA
+381 A

-403 GDGLARIVAQVR
+403 GDGLARIVEQVR
-415 NSAADIAHGTVGIA
+415 NSSADIARGTVDIA
-429 AGSGDIAARIA
+429 AGSGDMAARIA

-462 SAEHAAQANALVAD
+462 SAEHAAQANALVAH

-508 TGAIEGIAF
+508 TGTIEGIAF

-543 AAEVRALAQ
+543 AAEVRTLAQ

-591 RVDQVRTLIGEI
+591 RVDQVSTLIGEI

-621 TQIGEATQQNATL
+621 TQIGDATQRNASL

-646 DQAAQLSDAVSVFR
+646 DQAAQLADAVSVFR
-660 LERNA
+660 LERHA

>member
-19 ACTLVA
+19 ACALVA

-48 LRIDDREHSIR
+48 LRIVDKEQSIR

-94 TVDIGGVAAPTLF
+94 TVDIGGVPAPTLF

-117 SIPDQFL
+117 AIPDQFL

-184 GRSYITQ
+184 GRPYITQ

-205 LFVGLDIGAE
+205 LFVGLDIGTE

-243 SRGAFV
+243 SRGTFV
-249 VHPDAAGQPADNTRA
+249 VHPDAAGQPADDKRA
-264 PYAQMLATAQGRLA
+264 PYAQMLAAGEGRLA

-288 AGPTAKVV
+288 SGPTAKFV

-367 GDLSVRIRDSAGAG
+367 GDLSVRIRDGA
-381 AVEQGSA
+381 AAHGSA

-415 NSAADIAHGTVGIA
+415 NSSADIAHGTVGIA

-564 SAESSTTVEQGY
+564 STESSTTVEQGY

-634 ISDAERAAVALR
+634 IADAERAAVALR

-660 LERNA
+660 LERDA

>member
-1 MRLTQ
+1 MRMTQ

-19 ACTLVA
+19 ACALVA

-37 FAGQQLAEEAH
+37 FAGQQLADEAH
-48 LRIDDREHSIR
+48 QRIADKEQSIR
-59 AMVDLFDKALT
+59 AMVDLFDQALS

-82 FLPADFSLDPAR
+82 FLPADFTLDPAR
-94 TVDIGGVAAPTLF
+94 TVDIGGVAAPTLL

-184 GRSYITQ
+184 GRPYITQ
-191 YKPVTDATGRVIGA
+191 YKPVTDAGGRVIGA

-215 LKLVEDGIRSLKIG
+215 LKLVEDGIRALKIG

-243 SRGAFV
+243 SRGTFV
-249 VHPDAAGQPADNTRA
+249 VHPDAAGQRADDTRA
-264 PYAQMLATAQGRLA
+264 PYAQMLAAGEGRLA

-288 AGPTAKVV
+288 GGPSAKFV

-306 LVGGIAL
+306 LVGGVAL

-323 TRNRFLMIGAVLVA
+323 TRNRFLIIGAVLVA

-367 GDLSVRIRDSAGAG
+367 GDLSVRIRDGAG
-381 AVEQGSA
+381 GAPGGT

-403 GDGLARIVAQVR
+403 GDGLARVVAQVR

-564 SAESSTTVEQGY
+564 STESSTTVEQGY

-621 TQIGEATQQNATL
+621 TQIGDATQQNARL

-660 LERNA
+660 LERDA

>member
-1 MRLTQ
+1 MRMTQ

-19 ACTLVA
+19 ACALVA

-37 FAGQQLAEEAH
+37 FAGQQLADEAH
-48 LRIDDREHSIR
+48 KRIDDKEQSIR

-94 TVDIGGVAAPTLF
+94 TVDIGGVAAPTLL

-215 LKLVEDGIRSLKIG
+215 LKLVEDGIRALKIG

-243 SRGAFV
+243 SRGTFV
-249 VHPDAAGQPADNTRA
+249 VHPDAAGQRADDTRA
-264 PYAQMLATAQGRLA
+264 PYAQMLAAAQGRLA
-278 YTSTDPAAHD
+278 YTSADPAAHD
-288 AGPTAKVV
+288 AGPTAKFV

-367 GDLSVRIRDSAGAG
+367 GDLSVRIRDGA
-381 AVEQGSA
+381 AAHGSA
-388 GNDEIGRLVQ
+388 ANDEIGRLVQ

-415 NSAADIAHGTVGIA
+415 NGAADIAHGTVGIA

-621 TQIGEATQQNATL
+621 TQIGEATQQNALL

-646 DQAAQLSDAVSVFR
+646 EQAAQLSDAVSVFR
-660 LERNA
+660 LARDA

>member
-1 MRLTQ
+1 MRMTQ

-19 ACTLVA
+19 ACALVA

-37 FAGQQLAEEAH
+37 FAGQQLADEAH
-48 LRIDDREHSIR
+48 QRIADKEQSIR
-59 AMVDLFDKALT
+59 AMVDLFDQALS

-82 FLPADFSLDPAR
+82 FLPADFTLDPAR
-94 TVDIGGVAAPTLF
+94 TVDIGGVAAPTLL

-184 GRSYITQ
+184 GRPYITQ
-191 YKPVTDATGRVIGA
+191 YKPVTDAGGRVIGA

-215 LKLVEDGIRSLKIG
+215 LKLVEDGIRALKIG

-243 SRGAFV
+243 SRGTFV
-249 VHPDAAGQPADNTRA
+249 VHPDAAGQRADDARA
-264 PYAQMLATAQGRLA
+264 PYAQMLAAGEGRLA

-288 AGPTAKVV
+288 GGPSAKFV

-306 LVGGIAL
+306 LVGGVAL

-323 TRNRFLMIGAVLVA
+323 TRNRFLIIGAVLVA

-367 GDLSVRIRDSAGAG
+367 GDLSVRIRDGAG
-381 AVEQGSA
+381 GAPGGT

-564 SAESSTTVEQGY
+564 STESSTTVEQGY

-621 TQIGEATQQNATL
+621 TQIGDATQQNARL

-660 LERNA
+660 LERDA

>member
-1 MRLTQ
+1 MRMTQ

-19 ACTLVA
+19 ACALVA

-37 FAGQQLAEEAH
+37 FAGQQLADEAH
-48 LRIDDREHSIR
+48 QRIADKEQSIR
-59 AMVDLFDKALT
+59 AMVDLFDQALS

-82 FLPADFSLDPAR
+82 FLPADFTLDPAR
-94 TVDIGGVAAPTLF
+94 TVDIGGVAAPTLL

-124 KKSGAIATI
+124 RKSGAIATI

-184 GRSYITQ
+184 GRPYITQ
-191 YKPVTDATGRVIGA
+191 YKPVTDAGGRVIGA

-215 LKLVEDGIRSLKIG
+215 LKLVEDGIRALKIG

-243 SRGAFV
+243 SRGTFV
-249 VHPDAAGQPADNTRA
+249 VHPDAAGQRADDTRA
-264 PYAQMLATAQGRLA
+264 PYAQMLAAGEGRLA

-288 AGPTAKVV
+288 GGPSAKFV

-306 LVGGIAL
+306 LVVGVAL

-367 GDLSVRIRDSAGAG
+367 GDLSVRIRDGAG
-381 AVEQGSA
+381 GAPGGT

-564 SAESSTTVEQGY
+564 STESSTTVEQGY

-621 TQIGEATQQNATL
+621 TQIGDATQQNARL

-660 LERNA
+660 LERDA